1 MGTLH
6 ARRHAGRALVV
17 LVVAV
22 GALLPALPAGA
33 QVPPARDFTDFA
45 CPTDQ
50 LPEDRFADVADLNV
64 HESAVDCAAWYGVTT
79 GSAPSMYSPQAD
91 VPRGQMASFIARLID
106 YVAERTASTTD
117 GLPAVPS
124 GNAFPCDVEAGAH
137 FESIQRLAAA
147 GVVAGTGNDAGG
159 QACFAPA
166 RPVTRPQMATFI
178 LNANRVLA
186 QEIPASTGDFFVDD
200 DLSPHERSIN
210 ALTAEGI
217 TSGVG
222 TDAQGRELYG
232 ANANVRRDQ
241 MASFLVRSLDRL
253 VELTTAEPPPTAAL
267 SPASVTLAEGTDY
280 EGTVTASK
288 DAIETVTVTG
298 CRLASPEVFEVA
310 NDAGATSVSIRV
322 PIAEGQAG
330 LSCRLDVVASF
341 VSGGRATTSA
351 IVRVTA

>member
-1 MGTLH
+1 MV
-6 ARRHAGRALVV
+6 ALVIAV
-17 LVVAV
+17 LAV
-22 GALLPALPAGA
+22 LPALPAGA
-33 QVPPARDFTDFA
+33 QVPPARVITDFA

-50 LPEDRFADVADLNV
+50 LPEDRFADVGDGNI

-79 GSAPSMYSPQAD
+79 GTSPSMYSPLAP

-117 GLPAVPS
+117 GLPAAPS
-124 GNAFPCDVEAGAH
+124 GNAFPCDVEAGVH
-137 FESIQRLAAA
+137 FDSIQRLAAA
-147 GVVAGTGNDAGG
+147 GVVGGTGTNAGG
-159 QACFAPA
+159 QACFAPD
-166 RPVTRPQMATFI
+166 RPVSRPQMATFI

-200 DLSPHERSIN
+200 DLSPHEGSIN
-210 ALTAEGI
+210 TLAAAGI
-217 TSGVG
+217 TAGVG
-222 TDAQGRELYG
+222 TDAQGRDLYG
-232 ANANVRRDQ
+232 VNTNVRREE
-241 MASFLVRSLDRL
+241 MASFLARTLDRL

-267 SPASVTLAEGTDY
+267 SPASVTLAQGTNY

-288 DAIETVTVTG
+288 DAIRTVTVNG
-298 CRLASPEVFEVA
+298 CGLASPEVFEVS
-310 NDAGATSVSIRV
+310 NEAGAASVSVRV

-330 LSCRLDVVASF
+330 VTCRLDVVASF